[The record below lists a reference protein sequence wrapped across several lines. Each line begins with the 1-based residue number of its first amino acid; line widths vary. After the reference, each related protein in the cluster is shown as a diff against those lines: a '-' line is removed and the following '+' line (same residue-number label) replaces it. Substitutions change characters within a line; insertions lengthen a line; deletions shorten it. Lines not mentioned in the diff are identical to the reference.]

1 MAIPDPLSRRE
12 LLHSRQKRPVDFA
25 AVGEEY
31 LAKGRLSDALDF
43 FDKVADAGE
52 REKRIAKVRD
62 LALGLGDAF
71 LLGRV
76 NALVPLKK
84 DDWQRGLEKARSLG
98 KTRHALR
105 CARGAGDEAEVARLE
120 LELGLRAPE
129 PAASAAGP
137 ETQPETPEGTPPE
150 TNEAAP

>member
-12 LLHSRQKRPVDFA
+12 LLHSKQKRPVDFA

-43 FDKVADAGE
+43 FDKVADRADRE
-52 REKRIAKVRD
+52 RRIAKVRD
-62 LALGLGDAF
+62 LAVGMGDAF
-71 LLGRV
+71 LLARV
-76 NALVPLKK
+76 NALLPLEK
-84 DDWQRGLEKARSLG
+84 DHWLRGLEKARSLG

-105 CARGAGDEAEVARLE
+105 CARQAGEAAEVARLE

-129 PAASAAGP
+129 PEPAPAPESAPEPAEPSAAP
-137 ETQPETPEGTPPE
+137 E
-150 TNEAAP
+150 